1 VPDLVPRSRLHTAN
15 GRVMAAQHVAG
26 SFLGGPIGGVVVGIG
41 AAWAFG
47 LPAGLAIGAAL
58 VLAVGVPG
66 RYRHAARPGDGRASD
81 APAARTG
88 LPAAA
93 AREVRRT
100 LAEVREGVSFLV
112 RSPVLRPL
120 LITGSVSNMCFT
132 GYTAVFVLWAV
143 GEGSAIGL
151 TPTQYPLIGVAM
163 AVGAV
168 LGSVVVEPLHRVVG
182 EVRLMLGS
190 WLTMSVLLVVPVL
203 WPTAL
208 ATGIAFFLVGLLTTL
223 GNVLSQSMRQRLVAP
238 SMLGRVGGAGR
249 TLAYG
254 LMPVGALLAGVAAEA
269 WGLRVTLWGAA
280 AVAVVA
286 MVYPL
291 LVVRQRHVAAAEAA
305 VPA

>member
-1 VPDLVPRSRLHTAN
+1 
-15 GRVMAAQHVAG
+15 MAAQHVAG

-47 LPAGLAIGAAL
+47 VPAGLAVAAAL
-58 VLAVGVPG
+58 VLVVGVPG
-66 RYRHAARPGDGRASD
+66 RYRHAAAVGAAPAHD
-81 APAARTG
+81 APAAPARSG

-93 AREVRRT
+93 AHEVRRT
-100 LAEVREGVSFLV
+100 LAEVREGVSFLA

-208 ATGIAFFLVGLLTTL
+208 ATAIAFFLVGLLTTL

-238 SMLGRVGGAGR
+238 GMLGRVGGAGR
-249 TLAYG
+249 TLSYG
-254 LMPVGALLAGVAAEA
+254 LMPVGALIAGVAAET

-286 MVYPL
+286 MIYPL
-291 LVVRQRHVAAAEAA
+291 LVVRQRHVTAAEAS
-305 VPA
+305 VPV